1 MTTTSS
7 PSDTSTTTTTA
18 LATLA
23 GHPYPHAL
31 AELRPLVARAQG
43 YAAASRSE
51 ATRRAYSGD
60 WQRFVGWC
68 EHKGLDSLP
77 ALPGTVALYL
87 SALVDEGLRSSTVD
101 RALVAISQ
109 AHRAAGHA
117 SPRES
122 ELVRAVRKGIARTI
136 GTRPDQKAAFPV
148 DALRTFARGCDAST
162 LAGLRDRALV
172 LVGFAGAFRR
182 SELVGLDVSD
192 VAFGPDGA
200 TVTLRHSKTDQEGE
214 GVDVGL
220 PNGSDAS
227 TCPVRALRAWLD
239 AAKVTAGPVFR
250 AVDRHGHVSRSGL
263 SDKSVALV
271 VKRACEATGLDASRF
286 AGHSLRAG
294 LATAAIRAGK
304 SEASTMRQTRHKSVA
319 VFRGYVR
326 AASLFT
332 DNAAG
337 GLL

>member
-1 MTTTSS
+1 MTTSS
-7 PSDTSTTTTTA
+7 PSDTATTTA

-23 GHPYPHAL
+23 GHPHPFAL
-31 AELRPLVARAQG
+31 AELRPLVEKARDFARGARAASTLRAYRG
-43 YAAASRSE
+43 DVERFAAWCAAS
-51 ATRRAYSGD
+51 
-60 WQRFVGWC
+60 
-68 EHKGLDSLP
+68 GLDSLP
-77 ALPGTVALYL
+77 ALPGTVAMYL
-87 SALVDEGLRSSTVD
+87 AALVDEGMKVATID
-101 RALVAISQ
+101 RALVAIAQ
-109 AHRAAGHA
+109 AHRAAGFP

-122 ELVRAVRKGIARTI
+122 ELVRLTRRGIARKL
-136 GTRPDQKAAFPV
+136 GTAPARKAAFPV
-148 DALRTFARGCDAST
+148 DALRAFARACDGS

-182 SELVGLDVSD
+182 SELVGLDVRD
-192 VAFGPDGA
+192 VAFGADGA
-200 TVTLRHSKTDQEGE
+200 TVTLRHSKTDQEGA
-214 GVDVGL
+214 GVDVGI

-239 AAKVTAGPVFR
+239 AAKVTAGPIFR
-250 AVDRHGHVSRSGL
+250 GVDRHGHVSRSGL
-263 SDKSVALV
+263 SDRSVALV
-271 VKRACEATGLDASRF
+271 VKRACESTGLDASTF

-304 SEASTMRQTRHKSVA
+304 SEASTMRQTRHRSVA

-326 AASLFT
+326 AASVFT